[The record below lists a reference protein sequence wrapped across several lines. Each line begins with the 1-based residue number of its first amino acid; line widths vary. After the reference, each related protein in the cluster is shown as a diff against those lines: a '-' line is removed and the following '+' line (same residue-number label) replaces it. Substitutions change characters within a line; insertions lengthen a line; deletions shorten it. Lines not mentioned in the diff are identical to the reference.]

1 MYNLNKNGVL
11 EAIID
16 DNYLDSEFDADD
28 YLDSDIER
36 VLVGPTQ
43 NPI

>member
-16 DNYLDSEFDADD
+16 DNYHDNDFGVDD

-36 VLVGPTQ
+36 VLVGPI
-43 NPI
+43 NAI

>member
-16 DNYLDSEFDADD
+16 DNYLDYHFDVDD

-36 VLVGPTQ
+36 ALVGRK
-43 NPI
+43 